1 LTFEEVCVTSK
12 NNPTKLICE
21 KCGNSIEAEPGV
33 ERDIDAANEY
43 DFSNDSFESANN
55 GIIIESVVDANNI
68 NVAELLKD
76 LNKPDKAPLVLKK
89 KEKICRVCNKSGF
102 ENQPEL
108 TRHENSHLTERL
120 NPKEAFFCQ
129 ICGQFFKSFDRLIN
143 HHRRQY
149 EKQRFYG
156 AASDE

>member
-1 LTFEEVCVTSK
+1 MTFEECVTPK
-12 NNPTKLICE
+12 DINPIKLMCE
-21 KCGNSIEAEPGV
+21 KCGNSVEAEPDI
-33 ERDIDAANEY
+33 EQDIDAENMV

-68 NVAELLKD
+68 NVADLLKD
-76 LNKPDKAPLVLKK
+76 LNQPDTAPLALN

-102 ENQPEL
+102 KNQPEL
-108 TRHENSHLTERL
+108 TRHENLHLTERL

-129 ICGQFFKSFDRLIN
+129 MCGQFFTSFNRLID